1 MSGERARMSMP
12 PRHWI
17 PAVMQP
23 DNAQESS
30 DSVRTR
36 VLPGALGRGTP
47 ELDRLR
53 AALAGRYSVEREIGA
68 GGMGRVYL
76 ATDLALERRVAL
88 KTILP
93 EIMSDAAWVAR
104 FRLEAASAAGLQHPN
119 LVQVYEILQVQSTPV
134 LVMEYVAGDSLA
146 RAIADRRLGQTD
158 VCRIMASVCD
168 GIAHAHAHGVIHCD
182 VKPGN
187 VLLSREGVPKVGDFG
202 LAVRRAIG
210 PAGQAEEDLGQ
221 RGVAGSP
228 AYMSPEQISGDPRLV
243 SNRTDVYSLGATL
256 YFALTGRP
264 PVTGTSVTQV
274 LERVQRGEVTPP
286 RQLDPSVSRDLE
298 AICLRALHRDPAQRY
313 ASALDLGADIRCALA
328 GLPVSARRYGLR
340 ESSRRA
346 VGAHKEAFALGL
358 AALLVMIIGMASA
371 ATALYATAHDAV
383 LGELRR
389 KVIALASTATMLVDP
404 TLVQA
409 VHGPDARAMPEAR
422 HLADLLNSIRNRN
435 RKDVHD
441 IWVMRRRGPTGALM
455 EYVANSNSFL
465 SRAELDINGNGKID
479 ENEMRRLPGD
489 LFDATPFP
497 ALLRGLET
505 PTADPDTTIITL
517 DGVAIS
523 GYAPVIAKDG
533 RSVAVLGVDV
543 AQKGLVAQFGK
554 LDRARWLALSIT
566 AALALSSFLLMV
578 MFLIGLWR
586 RSGPTA
592 RPHE

>member
-1 MSGERARMSMP
+1 
-12 PRHWI
+12 
-17 PAVMQP
+17 MQQNESQ
-23 DNAQESS
+23 DNN

-93 EIMSDAAWVAR
+93 EILTDATWVAR
-104 FRLEAASAAGLQHPN
+104 FRLEAAFAAGLQHPN
-119 LVQVYEILQVQSTPV
+119 LVQVYEILEIHSRPM
-134 LVMEYVAGDSLA
+134 LVMEYVEGDSLA
-146 RAIADRRLGQTD
+146 RAVGDRRFSHED
-158 VCRIMASVCD
+158 VCRVMGSVCD

-182 VKPGN
+182 IKPGN
-187 VLLSREGVPKVGDFG
+187 ILLNLEGVPKVGDFG

-210 PAGQAEEDLGQ
+210 HPGQAQEPPGEQ
-221 RGVAGSP
+221 AVVGSP
-228 AYMSPEQISGDPRLV
+228 SYMSPEQTFGDPRQV
-243 SNRTDVYSLGATL
+243 SNRTDIYSLGATL

-264 PVTGTSVTQV
+264 PIRGTSVTQV

-286 RQLDPSVSRDLE
+286 RRLDPTISRDLE
-298 AICLRALHRDPAQRY
+298 AICLKALHRAPERRY
-313 ASALDLGADIRCALA
+313 ASAREMGADLRCALA
-328 GLPVSARRYGLR
+328 GLPVSARRYGLW
-340 ESSRRA
+340 ESMRRA
-346 VGAHKEAFALGL
+346 ARAHKEAFALGL
-358 AALLVMIIGMASA
+358 AALLVMTIGMASA
-371 ATALYATAHDAV
+371 VTALYATAHDAV

-389 KVIALASTATMLVDP
+389 KVIALATTATMLVDP
-404 TLVQA
+404 ALVQA
-409 VHGPDARAMPEAR
+409 VDGPDARTMPEAR
-422 HLADLLNSIRNRN
+422 QLADLLNAIRNRN

-441 IWVMRRRGPTGALM
+441 VWVMRRRAPSGARM
-455 EYVANSNSFL
+455 EYVASSNSFVPP
-465 SRAELDINGNGKID
+465 AQLDINGNGKID
-479 ENEMRRLPGD
+479 ENELRALPGD
-489 LFDATPFP
+489 LMDATLLP

-505 PTADPDTTIITL
+505 PTADRDATVISPDGT
-517 DGVAIS
+517 AIS

-543 AQKGLVAQFGK
+543 AQKDLAVQFGK

-566 AALALSSFLLMV
+566 GALALLSLFLML

-586 RSGPTA
+586 RSGSTVSP
-592 RPHE
+592 PE